1 MPSVFVLRRDS
12 VLPVAALSGKKSNE
26 ELKRRQSLNDQTI
39 DYLVVRQRA
48 NERFD
53 QPDD

>member
-26 ELKRRQSLNDQTI
+26 ESERRQSLNDQTI

-48 NERFD
+48 NARFD